1 MGYIGDTDVRI
12 DTSAHGQSWDNE
24 VINKQQFEEG
34 LRQEEPDVPEL
45 TDEELDELPISAV
58 VDGTVQTFP
67 DAAALDEAI
76 NAEPTPEPLGTSASR
91 MNIWR
96 GRRKTEV
103 RKEYRSHQNAILSG
117 GRTPWCY
124 RRGAGSAGT
133 VCWLGRSGRCL

>member
-58 VDGTVQTFP
+58 LM
-67 DAAALDEAI
+67 ARCRL
-76 NAEPTPEPLGTSASR
+76 SR
-91 MNIWR
+91 MP
-96 GRRKTEV
+96 
-103 RKEYRSHQNAILSG
+103 L
-117 GRTPWCY
+117 
-124 RRGAGSAGT
+124 
-133 VCWLGRSGRCL
+133 LG